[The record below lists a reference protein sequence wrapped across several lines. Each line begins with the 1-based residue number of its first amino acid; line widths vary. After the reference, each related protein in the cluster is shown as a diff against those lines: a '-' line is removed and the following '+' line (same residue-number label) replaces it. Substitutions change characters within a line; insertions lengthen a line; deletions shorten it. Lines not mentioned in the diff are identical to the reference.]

1 VREIGI
7 RMALG
12 ASQSD
17 ILRLVVT
24 DGMKPIL
31 IGVVAGVIAAIALS
45 RLVATLLFGVPPT
58 DPLTFTAVALL
69 LVIVGVAANLLP
81 AYRATRVEPT
91 QTLREE

>member
-1 VREIGI
+1 
-7 RMALG
+7 MALG

-17 ILRLVVT
+17 ILRLVVS

-31 IGVVAGVIAAIALS
+31 IGVVLGVIAAFALG
-45 RLVATLLFGVPPT
+45 RLVASLLFGVPAT

-69 LVIVGVAANLLP
+69 LVVVGVAANTLP